1 MKSRF
6 CRVCGQ
12 PFRPV
17 RFDALTCSGT
27 CRMRKSRG
35 ADLAYLT
42 TLPPDQARAR
52 RMIHD
57 AVEFEIATARDV
69 GAAQREGRRA
79 RRGMPRVKRM
89 KSTRHSRRAARWALS
104 RASPTSDQSLPGAR
118 PVAAP
123 ASPCLSIASALWMRV
138 WNPAPS
144 PGTSP
149 CRRAAANR
157 RKRALPAASKRLPDR
172 KN

>member
-1 MKSRF
+1 
-6 CRVCGQ
+6 
-12 PFRPV
+12 
-17 RFDALTCSGT
+17 
-27 CRMRKSRG
+27 MRKSRG

-89 KSTRHSRRAARWALS
+89 KSTPPQPQGGPLG
-104 RASPTSDQSLPGAR
+104 DL
-118 PVAAP
+118 
-123 ASPCLSIASALWMRV
+123 
-138 WNPAPS
+138 
-144 PGTSP
+144 
-149 CRRAAANR
+149 
-157 RKRALPAASKRLPDR
+157 
-172 KN
+172 